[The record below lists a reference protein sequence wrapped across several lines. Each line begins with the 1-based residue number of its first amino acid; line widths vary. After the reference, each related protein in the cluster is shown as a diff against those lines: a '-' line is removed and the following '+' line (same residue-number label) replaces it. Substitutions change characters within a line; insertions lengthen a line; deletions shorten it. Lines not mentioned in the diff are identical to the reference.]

1 MGTLAPAG
9 RIRGREAEMLA
20 ISAALD
26 HAASGR
32 PAIVLIEGEAG
43 IGKSRLLAEAH
54 AAARARGLQIATG
67 RAEELE
73 QSRPF
78 GIMAS
83 VFGCAQSAPDPRR
96 AAIAGLLAS
105 QGAGDQGPV
114 TVTSDPGLRFRAVD
128 AFIDLVEDLAL
139 AGPLLLGLDDLQWAD
154 PSSLLTLGAIGRRLA
169 YLPVALLGCFRPA
182 PRVPELERLVQ
193 ALEAAGG
200 RQLVLRPLGGQA
212 VAEIVTEMVAAEP
225 GQRLLAELTG
235 AAGNPLFVTE
245 LLGAMMQEGTIEV
258 AGGRA
263 EVTATTLPPTLRL
276 TILRRLSFLP
286 EDTLDTLRTASILGT
301 GFSLTDLSA
310 VTARPAI
317 DLSVGL
323 AEAMR
328 AGVLADDG
336 AHLRFRH
343 DLIRDSIYQDLPG
356 SVRGAL
362 HREAGQRLA
371 QSGAP
376 VLQVAEHLARGARP
390 GDADAI
396 SWLTRAARTAAS
408 SSPDVAADLLARAAE
423 LMPAV
428 DPDRDRLLADLAASQ
443 MSAGRI
449 AEAEATC
456 RSVLSRAHSKSVD
469 GAILLCLGHA
479 LLAQGRE
486 ADGLRELEL
495 AREAPA
501 LTGPE
506 RAGAQAWAA
515 FARLSLGDLGGAAEA
530 AAQAR
535 VTAVEAGDHVSASI
549 AMTTLALTA
558 EFRGQPAEALR
569 TIDQGVRLADSS
581 PGRAGHL
588 YPIHIARGHILTT
601 LDRLPEARD
610 SLSIGMRSSQDL
622 GVRWPLPSYQV
633 FLALERFVAGQ
644 WDDAVAEFETSFELA
659 EEIGETYSVVLA
671 HSALSLIS
679 LHRGDLARA
688 GAAAGAAARELA
700 GRGPRYS
707 TQWAAWPR
715 ALLLEAAGDV
725 DQALAAMT
733 KAWDTSVR
741 LGLHIDCPVVAAD
754 LVRLALGAGDA
765 GRARDTCAVVTGLA
779 AGSQLLWM
787 TGAALRCRGL
797 IAGDA
802 EVLAAAAGAYRNGAR
817 LLDAAQAAEDAGT
830 AFIRQGDGARA
841 RPLLQEAV
849 AGYERLDAVRDLARA
864 EAALREIGI
873 RRSRRGAPG
882 RPKFGWA
889 SLTATERTV
898 AGLVAEGL
906 SNPQIG
912 ARLFVSRRTVQT
924 HVGHVFT
931 KLGLS
936 SRAQLAAELT
946 RQRENG

>member
-9 RIRGREAEMLA
+9 RIRGREAEMQA
-20 ISAALD
+20 ICAALD

-43 IGKSRLLAEAH
+43 IGKSRLLAEAQ
-54 AAARARGLQIATG
+54 AAARERGLQVATG

-78 GIMAS
+78 GIMAA
-83 VFGCAQSAPDPRR
+83 VFGCARSATDPRR

-114 TVTSDPGLRFRAVD
+114 TVSSDPGLRFRAVD
-128 AFIDLVEDLAL
+128 AFTDLVEDLAL

-182 PRVPELERLVQ
+182 PRVPELERLVR
-193 ALEAAGG
+193 ALEAVGG

-225 GQRLLAELTG
+225 GQGLLAELTG

-286 EDTLDTLRTASILGT
+286 EDTLETLRTASILGT

-356 SVRGAL
+356 SVRGGL

-423 LMPAV
+423 LIPAA

-456 RSVLSRAHSKSVD
+456 RSVLSRAHNKSVH

-506 RAGAQAWAA
+506 QAGAQAWAA
-515 FARLSLGDLGGAAEA
+515 FARLSLGDLGGAAAA

-535 VTAVEAGDHVSASI
+535 AAAVEAGDHVSASI

-610 SLSIGMRSSQDL
+610 SLSIGMRFSQEL

-633 FLALERFVAGQ
+633 FLALERFIAGQ

-679 LHRGDLARA
+679 LHRGDLAA
-688 GAAAGAAARELA
+688 ADAAAGAATRELA

-715 ALLLEAAGDV
+715 ALLLETAGAV
-725 DQALAAMT
+725 DQALATMAG
-733 KAWDTSVR
+733 AWDTSVR
-741 LGLHIDCPVVAAD
+741 LGLHIDCPAVAAD
-754 LVRLALGAGDA
+754 LVRLALAAGDA
-765 GRARDTCAVVTGLA
+765 GRARDTCDVVAGLA
-779 AGSQLLWM
+779 AASQLPWM

-817 LLDAAQAAEDAGT
+817 PLDAAQAAEDAGA

-841 RPLLQEAV
+841 RSLLQEAV
-849 AGYERLDAVRDLARA
+849 AGYERLDAEVTWPAPRRPCARSA
-864 EAALREIGI
+864 SAAAA
-873 RRSRRGAPG
+873 GAPAAG
-882 RPKFGWA
+882 RSSAGRASPLPSARWPSWSLKGCPIPRSASACSYRGGPCRLMSGTCSPSWA
-889 SLTATERTV
+889 CPR
-898 AGLVAEGL
+898 
-906 SNPQIG
+906 
-912 ARLFVSRRTVQT
+912 ARSWPP
-924 HVGHVFT
+924 
-931 KLGLS
+931 S
-936 SRAQLAAELT
+936 
-946 RQRENG
+946 